1 MRKLLIILAYW
12 CCFPFLSGAQHTD
25 SLPKQTLELVSLNT
39 ISVKCKTLEKVIDSA
54 LTLSSQHPNNHRILS
69 YSMSTLKRDST
80 TILISLHSEQ
90 FNVKNKTCLGV
101 MQYKGKTIFCT
112 GEPLQNVLFIDS
124 TQQTKVPCFQYYNED
139 ERLFDSMLLDERL
152 YLQQELWC
160 NNRKWNVIVEYLPK
174 GIKGG

>member
-1 MRKLLIILAYW
+1 MKLLAILLSFG
-12 CCFPFLSGAQHTD
+12 CGFPLLTSAQMND
-25 SLPKQTLELVSLNT
+25 SVPPPTIDFILLNSIGIQCST
-39 ISVKCKTLEKVIDSA
+39 IEKVIDSA

-80 TILISLHSEQ
+80 TILISLHSEH
-90 FNVKNKTCLGV
+90 FDVKNKLCLGV
-101 MQYKGKTIFCT
+101 LQYKGKNIFCM
-112 GEPLQNVLFIDS
+112 GESLQNVLFIDS
-124 TQQTKVPCFQYYNED
+124 TQQTKVPCFQYHNED

-160 NNRKWNVIVEYLPK
+160 NNRKWNFIVEYLPK